1 MALKLLAP
9 TLILGAVFLLSW
21 FLTNRFSLKLDF
33 SQAFK
38 SNTQPPPQP
47 ASGGISVVLNGVAGD
62 HAVVGFTFP
71 SDSTTTSSENLAVE
85 QKNLD
90 EIVAGL
96 NQIETEQWE
105 FLTNLPASIFRF
117 DVILNSYPNS
127 LNNAK
132 KASYYL
138 VTDQNGVVHKVL
150 PGENITLAHG
160 FKIADLTAALS
171 KVHIKLVYDN
181 GMYQNFYDPQG
192 QLVSQAT
199 GALSIKP
206 TIFLQLLI
214 ILGVWAFVVAFL
226 LLVKQTILSSQDVR
240 EVIDFFQNSN

>member
-1 MALKLLAP
+1 MAFKFLVPTVILA
-9 TLILGAVFLLSW
+9 IVFLVAW
-21 FLTNRFSLKLDF
+21 FLISNFSLKLDF

-38 SNTQPPPQP
+38 SNVQPPPQP
-47 ASGGISVVLNGVAGD
+47 PSNGISLVLNGVAGD

-71 SDSTTTSSENLAVE
+71 SSSTTTSSEDLIVE

-90 EIVAGL
+90 EIVTGL
-96 NQIETEQWE
+96 NKIETEQWE

-127 LNNAK
+127 PNNTK

-150 PGENITLAHG
+150 PGENITLAHD
-160 FKIADLTAALS
+160 FKIADLTIALS

-192 QLVSQAT
+192 KLVSQAT

-206 TIFLQLLI
+206 TLFLQLLI
-214 ILGVWAFVVAFL
+214 ILGVWVFLVAFL
-226 LLVKQTILSSQDVR
+226 LLVKQTILSSQDVK
-240 EVIDFFQNSN
+240 EITGFFQNPN